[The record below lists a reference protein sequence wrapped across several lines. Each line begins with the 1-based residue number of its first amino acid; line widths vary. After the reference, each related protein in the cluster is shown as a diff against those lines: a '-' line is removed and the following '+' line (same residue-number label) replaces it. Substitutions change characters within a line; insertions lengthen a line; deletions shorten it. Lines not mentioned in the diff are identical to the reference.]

1 MFDHLDLV
9 QRRTAANAD
18 LAFTSPPLVGR
29 YASDL
34 SADHPT
40 QTIPDAILD
49 TVTAQLRAGQ
59 THYVDV
65 PGIAPLRKRLS
76 ETLRAAGRTPAEPAG
91 VVVTAGMQ
99 EARFLAIQ
107 VLGETHRHVALPDV
121 VHPGVRQALGVR
133 LPERRATM
141 ATDPARGH
149 LVPLTEID
157 RVLAAGANLLV
168 LESPVRLTGAHYDA
182 ATMRAIGERVVAAG
196 AHLILDD
203 GLAPWAGEP
212 ATPAAHAEHVTV
224 IGEAFPGVGLEAW
237 ALGFI
242 AGAAH
247 RTASY
252 AKLKQIMSICTSTP
266 SQLAAVALDEAG
278 ATNVAAHRTALAAT
292 RDRLIAHAHAVGLRT
307 LPGGCAHLLAV
318 TGATHHPAGAASGA
332 AFGAPT
338 TLRLL
343 VENDTLAAAILT
355 AAAGGRR

>member
-1 MFDHLDLV
+1 MIDHLDLV
-9 QRRTAANAD
+9 QRRTAANHD
-18 LAFTSPPLVGR
+18 LAFASPPLTGG

-34 SADHPT
+34 AADHPT
-40 QTIPDAILD
+40 AQLPAAILD
-49 TVTAQLRAGQ
+49 AVTAQLRAGQ

-76 ETLRAAGRTPAEPAG
+76 DALRAEGRSPAEAAG
-91 VVVTAGMQ
+91 VVVTAGIQ

-107 VLGETHRHVALPDV
+107 VLAETHRHVALPDV

-141 ATDPARGH
+141 ATDPARGYQ
-149 LVPLTEID
+149 VPLAEID

-182 ATMRAIGERVVAAG
+182 ATMRAIGERVAAAG
-196 AHLILDD
+196 AQLILDD
-203 GLAPWAGEP
+203 GMAPWAGKP
-212 ATPAAHAEHVTV
+212 ATCAADAAHVTV

-242 AGAAH
+242 AGAAE

-266 SQLAAVALDEAG
+266 SQLAAVAAVDAG
-278 ATNVAAHRTALAAT
+278 ATDVSERRTALAAA
-292 RDRLIAHAHAVGLRT
+292 RDRLIRHAHALGLRA
-307 LPGGCAHLLAV
+307 LPGGAAHVLAV
-318 TGATHHPAGAASGA
+318 TGAQHAPAGAAAGA
-332 AFGAPT
+332 AFGAPA

-343 VENDTLAAAILT
+343 VEPESLAAAVLT